1 MTPATISSHR
11 ATPLAACATH
21 KRLHLEIA
29 LSDAFICPTG
39 TGHAK
44 YFQQPLLHRS
54 KYRYPGVAQ
63 LGARLTG
70 GQEAVSSSLATRTRN
85 AKKPVSAMPTDFFS
99 II

>member
-29 LSDAFICPTG
+29 LSDAFICPAG

-44 YFQQPLLHRS
+44 YFQQPLRR
-54 KYRYPGVAQ
+54 KTKRNQ
-63 LGARLTG
+63 KKI
-70 GQEAVSSSLATRTRN
+70 EKILAN
-85 AKKPVSAMPTDFFS
+85 L
-99 II
+99 I